1 MLIQEALLAAVQEQP
16 LDVFTITLST
26 PLSEL
31 KDLLTGDIE

>member
-16 LDVFTITLST
+16 LDVFTITIYT

-31 KDLLTGDIE
+31 KNLITGDIE